1 VIAAS
6 ALFALAAASAP
17 ANLCTLCH
25 PDVRVE
31 FERSIHATEHVTC
44 VSCHGGNP
52 SASTVE
58 AAHRGKFRERI
69 RRRDQPALCA
79 TCHSDAEQMSPYNLP
94 TGQYALY
101 QTSQHGRALAKGDE
115 NAAVCTDCHGVHEI
129 LRSDDARSSVYAA
142 NIPETC
148 GRCHSDSALM
158 SRYGLSGDP
167 NADFIEGSHG
177 RALLERMDA
186 SAPGCARC
194 HGAHGATPPGVGDV
208 NKVCGQCHTRTRAY
222 FVESPHKRA
231 MDEAGLPECASC
243 HGNHRIVKADVAAL
257 ETVCVEC
264 HDPGSAQAELAM
276 QMQTLYLAAS
286 EDLESARHLVEEAA
300 AIPLYIEDY
309 LARLEEG
316 STSLL
321 ESLPAMHSVDL
332 DTVDRL
338 TGRARSIGHEV
349 ESELRGKLEGR
360 KWRRVGLVVFWFYLL
375 VTLGALI
382 RFRSRAA
389 REIKT

>member
-1 VIAAS
+1 MIAVS
-6 ALFALAAASAP
+6 ALFALAATSAP

-31 FERSIHATEHVTC
+31 FERSIHAAEKVTC

-58 AAHRGKFRERI
+58 AAHHGRFRGRI
-69 RRRDQPALCA
+69 RRRDLPALCA

-94 TGQYALY
+94 TDQYALY

-115 NAAVCTDCHGVHEI
+115 NVAVCTDCHGVHEV
-129 LRSDDARSSVYAA
+129 LRSDDARSTAHPA

-148 GRCHSDSALM
+148 GRCHSDAALM

-167 NADFIEGSHG
+167 RADFMNGSHG
-177 RALLERMDA
+177 RALLERMDG
-186 SAPGCARC
+186 SAPGCSRC
-194 HGAHGATPPGVGDV
+194 HGAHGATPPGVGDI
-208 NKVCGQCHTRTRAY
+208 NKVCGQCHTSARAY
-222 FVESPHKRA
+222 FVDSPHKRA
-231 MDEAGLPECASC
+231 MDEGGLPECASC
-243 HGNHRIVKADVAAL
+243 HGSHRIAKGDVAAL
-257 ETVCVEC
+257 ETVCLEC
-264 HDPGSAQAELAM
+264 HDAGSAQEELAL
-276 QMQTLYLAAS
+276 QMQTLYLAAA
-286 EDLESARHLVEEAA
+286 EDLQSARHVVEEAA

-316 STSLL
+316 STSLV

-332 DTVDRL
+332 DTVERL
-338 TGRARSIGHEV
+338 TDRARSIGREV

-360 KWRRVGLVVFWFYLL
+360 KWRRVGLLVFWFYLL

-382 RFRSRAA
+382 RFRNRAA
-389 REIKT
+389 REIER